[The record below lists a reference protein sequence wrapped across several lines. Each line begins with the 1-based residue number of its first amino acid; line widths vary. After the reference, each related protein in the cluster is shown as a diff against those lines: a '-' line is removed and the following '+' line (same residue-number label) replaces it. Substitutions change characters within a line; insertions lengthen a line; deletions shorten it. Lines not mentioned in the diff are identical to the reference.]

1 MNNALYFL
9 VDSLLS
15 LYLYVLI
22 LRFVM
27 QLTRADFRNQVAH
40 AILVA
45 TNPIIMPL
53 RKIFPPVGKVDSASV
68 LAIILVAAIT
78 VGALELIDGLP
89 PALLDPVT
97 WLIRTVLFLVRAF
110 IVFFMG
116 AIFIYALLSW
126 VVPAG
131 YNPAMAVLGTICEPV
146 LRPFRRLIPPI
157 GALDLSALWALLALG
172 VLLRLLHLG

>member
-1 MNNALYFL
+1 MNALYFL
-9 VDSLLS
+9 VDTLLT

-40 AILVA
+40 AVLVV
-45 TNPIIMPL
+45 TNPVIMPL
-53 RKIFPPVGKVDSASV
+53 RKIFPPLGKVDSASV
-68 LAIILVAAIT
+68 VAIILVAAGTIG
-78 VGALELIDGLP
+78 VLELIDGDGV
-89 PALLDPVT
+89 AMLDPIT
-97 WLIRTVLFLVRAF
+97 WMIGTALMLVRAF
-110 IVFFMG
+110 IMFFMG
-116 AIFIYALLSW
+116 AIFIFALLSW

-131 YNPAMAVLGTICEPV
+131 YNPAMAVLATVCEPV
-146 LRPFRRLIPPI
+146 LRPFRKLIPPI

>member
-1 MNNALYFL
+1 MMEALYFL
-9 VDSLLS
+9 VDTLLT

-27 QLTRADFRNQVAH
+27 QLTRADFRNPMAH
-40 AILVA
+40 AIMIV
-45 TNPIIMPL
+45 TNPVIMPL

-78 VGALELIDGLP
+78 VGVL
-89 PALLDPVT
+89 V
-97 WLIRTVLFLVRAF
+97 LIRSGVVLNPIDWLVATALMLVRAI

-126 VVPAG
+126 VVPGG
-131 YNPAMAVLGTICEPV
+131 YNPTMALLGTICEPV

-172 VLLRLLHLG
+172 VLLRLLHLA

>member
-1 MNNALYFL
+1 MNALYYL
-9 VDSLLS
+9 VDTLLT

-27 QLTRADFRNQVAH
+27 QLVRADFRNPLAN

-53 RKIFPPVGKVDSASV
+53 RRIFPPVGKVDSASI
-68 LAIILVAAIT
+68 LAIVVVAAGT
-78 VGALELIDGLP
+78 VALLAVISGRG
-89 PALLDPVT
+89 LLDPVSWMVAT
-97 WLIRTVLFLVRAF
+97 ALMLVRAV
-110 IVFFMG
+110 IVFYMG
-116 AIFIYALLSW
+116 VIFIYGLLSW

-131 YNPAMAVLGTICEPV
+131 YNPTMALLGSVAEPV

-157 GALDLSALWALLALG
+157 GAVDLSMLWALIALG
-172 VLLRLLHLG
+172 VLLRLLHLA

>member
-1 MNNALYFL
+1 MMEALYFL
-9 VDSLLS
+9 VDTLLT

-27 QLTRADFRNQVAH
+27 QLARADFRNPLAH
-40 AILVA
+40 AVMVV
-45 TNPIIMPL
+45 TNPVIMPL
-53 RKIFPPVGKVDSASV
+53 RKVFPPVGKVDSASV

-78 VGALELIDGLP
+78 VGALTFLRH
-89 PALLDPVT
+89 AVLLDPVS
-97 WLIRTVLFLVRAF
+97 WLVATGLMLLRAF
-110 IVFFMG
+110 IMFFMG

-126 VVPAG
+126 VVPGG
-131 YNPAMAVLGTICEPV
+131 YNPTMALLGTICEPV

-157 GALDLSALWALLALG
+157 GALDLSALWAMLALG